1 MAAHRD
7 VLIAQ
12 CPIVPDVPAAEAA
25 QMPIHVTRWGATG
38 PRVLIIHGGVQGG
51 LGGGPATFARQEP
64 LGAQGW
70 RIEVVDRPGF
80 GGSPSRGVDDM
91 ARDAVWIA
99 DRLGDGAHLMG
110 HSWGGAEAL
119 LAAGRRPEVV
129 RSLIL
134 VEPALAA
141 VVAIDPSL
149 QAHPAVQAGNVQR
162 ARMMLGS
169 PTPADYGL
177 AFARDIAPSGPDGA
191 RNMAVTALES
201 DRALAGRMGCALL
214 QGRMAP
220 PEAFQAAIEAVSQA
234 GVPVL
239 LVTGGWSPAFD
250 AAAEALAR
258 LLKGRHVVT
267 PSSSHFVQMEGAEA
281 FNPAVSAFMLDA
293 ERVCGARRPPPPPW
307 SGSASEAGLSA

>member
-1 MAAHRD
+1 MTADSAAAREAMAAHRD
-7 VLIAQ
+7 ALIAQ
-12 CPIVPDVPAAEAA
+12 CSVVRDMPAPEAG
-25 QMPIHVTRWGATG
+25 QLPIHVTRWGGTG
-38 PRVLIIHGGVQGG
+38 PRVLIVHGGVQGG
-51 LGGGPATFARQEP
+51 LGGGPSTFARQEV
-64 LGAQGW
+64 LGTQGW
-70 RIEVVDRPGF
+70 RVEVVDRPGF
-80 GGSPSRGVDDM
+80 GDSPSRGVDDM

-99 DRLGDGAHLMG
+99 DMLGDGAHLMG

-119 LAAGRRPEVV
+119 LAAGRRPQAV

-149 QAHPAVQAGNVQR
+149 QAHPAIQAGNLQR
-162 ARMMLGS
+162 ARMLLGS
-169 PTPADYGL
+169 RTPADYGL
-177 AFARDIAPSGPDGA
+177 AFARDIAPAGPDGA
-191 RNMAVTALES
+191 PNMAVAALEA
-201 DRALAGRMGCALL
+201 DRQLAGRMGCALL

-220 PEAFQAAIEAVSQA
+220 PEAFRLAIEAVSQA

-267 PSSSHFVQMEGAEA
+267 PSSSHFVQMEGSEA
-281 FNPAVSAFMLDA
+281 FNPAVTAFMRDA
-293 ERVCGARRPPPPPW
+293 ERARE
-307 SGSASEAGLSA
+307 GQSAPLAS